1 MGKDKVLDAGNK
13 KKVNGVDRR
22 HKTGSF
28 RIFIIDKIFR
38 CYSSINF
45 MAKFYSS
52 LKKGFFSK
60 VSYKNS
66 SPACLMPFGRLFIY
80 LLFTIHYSLLTGCAM
95 PKIVILDDPLS
106 LEERMNLGV
115 VYEKK
120 GEFDNALKEY
130 KLASKKLPLAYLY
143 MGNIYFQ
150 KNEFDEAESAYK
162 KAIKKNPDN
171 SDAYNN
177 LAWLYYTK
185 KGNLNEAEELVLKAI
200 ELNPSKKDIYQ
211 DTLGKIRELRG
222 QK

>member
-1 MGKDKVLDAGNK
+1 MGKDKVLDASDK
-13 KKVNGVDRR
+13 ETVNSYKRVKG
-22 HKTGSF
+22 KTHTTPF
-28 RIFIIDKIFR
+28 LFIILL
-38 CYSSINF
+38 
-45 MAKFYSS
+45 A
-52 LKKGFFSK
+52 
-60 VSYKNS
+60 
-66 SPACLMPFGRLFIY
+66 ACC
-80 LLFTIHYSLLTGCAM
+80 LLLAGGCAM
-95 PKIVILDDPLS
+95 PKIIILDDPLS
-106 LEERMNLGV
+106 PEEHITLGV

-120 GEFDNALKEY
+120 GEIDNALKEY

-162 KAIKKNPDN
+162 KAIKKNPDH

-185 KGNLNEAEELVLKAI
+185 KENLNEAEKLALKAI